1 MSDELLMKQIL
12 DGQAAQTTSIDNL
25 KETTQSGFLAMGEK
39 LATNTAKLDGHINE
53 DNRRFDDIE
62 KGHRVIH
69 TRISDI
75 KKRARPSTR
84 IATGGGLLGGGGL
97 LAFLI
102 DKIWPF

>member
-1 MSDELLMKQIL
+1 MSEDLLMKQIL

-53 DNRRFDDIE
+53 DNRRFDDID
-62 KGHRVIH
+62 KGVEIIH
-69 TRISDI
+69 SRISET
-75 KKRARPSTR
+75 KKRTRPAARVAAGS
-84 IATGGGLLGGGGL
+84 GLLGGGGL

-102 DKIWPF
+102 DKLWPF